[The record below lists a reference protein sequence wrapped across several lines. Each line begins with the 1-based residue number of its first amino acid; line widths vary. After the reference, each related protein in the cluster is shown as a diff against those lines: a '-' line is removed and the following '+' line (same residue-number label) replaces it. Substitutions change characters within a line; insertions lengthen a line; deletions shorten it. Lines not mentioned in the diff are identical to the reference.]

1 MEKEEL
7 EFLKQSGRLG
17 AAALRKGTEMIKPG
31 ASVVQILD
39 EVEKFIYDNKAIPA
53 FPAQIS
59 INNVAAHF
67 CPEDSDKIEIK
78 EDDVVKLDVGVAV
91 EGYIADNAR
100 TTCVNGH
107 DDLVKASRD
116 ALNSALKLV
125 RPGVQVSE
133 IGKIVHETID
143 SYGFSPVRNLSGHG
157 LERFEVHAGPT
168 IPNFDT
174 GDNSYELEEN
184 DVIAIEPFASDG
196 AGIVYESSNPTVFTL
211 INEKPTRSMITRQV
225 LAEIKKFQGFPF
237 TTRWLKRKFG
247 EGKVNFA
254 LREMR
259 GKDMIQAHPPLLDKG
274 KGLVSQAEHSM
285 IVREKPIVYTKE
297 EDD

>member
-7 EFLKQSGRLG
+7 EFLKQSGRL
-17 AAALRKGTEMIKPG
+17 AAKALRKGTEMIKPG

-59 INNVAAHF
+59 INNIAAHF

-78 EDDVVKLDVGVAV
+78 EDDVVKLDLGVSV
-91 EGYIADNAR
+91 KGYISDNAR

-125 RPGVQVSE
+125 RPGIQVSE
-133 IGKIVHETID
+133 IGKVIHETID
-143 SYGFSPVRNLSGHG
+143 SYGFSPVRNLTGHG
-157 LERFEVHAGPT
+157 LGRYQIHTSPA

-174 GDNSYELEEN
+174 GESYELKED

-211 INEKPTRSMITRQV
+211 IHEKPTRSMMTRQV
-225 LAEIKKFQGFPF
+225 LAEIKKYQGLPF
-237 TTRWLKRKFG
+237 TTRWLMRKFG

-254 LREMR
+254 LREMY

-285 IVREKPIVYTKE
+285 IVRDKLIVYTKE
-297 EDD
+297 EDE

>member
-7 EFLKQSGRLG
+7 EFLKQSGRL
-17 AAALRKGTEMIKPG
+17 AAKALRKGTEMIKPG

-78 EDDVVKLDVGVAV
+78 EDDVVKLDLGVSV
-91 EGYIADNAR
+91 EGYISDNAR

-125 RPGVQVSE
+125 RPGIQVSE
-133 IGKIVHETID
+133 IGKVIHETID
-143 SYGFSPVRNLSGHG
+143 SYGFSPVRNLTGHG
-157 LERFEVHAGPT
+157 LERYEIHAPPS

-174 GDNSYELEEN
+174 GESYELEED

-211 INEKPTRSMITRQV
+211 VHEKPTRSMMTRQV
-225 LAEIKKFQGFPF
+225 LAEIKKYQGLPF
-237 TTRWLKRKFG
+237 TTRWLMRKFG
-247 EGKVNFA
+247 VGKVNFA
-254 LREMR
+254 LREMYE
-259 GKDMIQAHPPLLDKG
+259 KDMLQAHPPLLDKG

-285 IVREKPIVYTKE
+285 IVREKLIVYTKE